1 MASLSSLYI
10 KIETLKTLV
19 DTLEK
24 KNEKGVELTVSV
36 NDEPNKYEQNVS
48 AWVSQ
53 TKEQR
58 EQGKP
63 RYYVGNGKTF
73 WSSNGKPAAPAVE
86 AKVVN
91 DDLPF

>member
-1 MASLSSLYI
+1 MATLNTLWI
-10 KIETLKTLV
+10 KRS
-19 DTLEK
+19 TLEEMLK
-24 KNEKGVELTVSV
+24 IMNMKQADGVELTVSV